1 MPDPESAKQH
11 IRKRNLQ
18 CYQYKHCTHCFTQ
31 VYANSHIHLRED
43 QKYGRWTCAL
53 VVEWATVFRWA
64 YETCKAKTQNP
75 VYNEEKPPPLP
86 PPPETSRPQQFSA
99 IVAKY
104 TLQDGVESD
113 DEATKEINPTP
124 IMKVTVVIVTMKCTP
139 DHPQHWALNSLHDIA
154 YYKWIV
160 VNCSI
165 KCITFCSIG
174 ICYSISLNYIRP

>member
-86 PPPETSRPQQFSA
+86 PPPEASRPQQFSA

-113 DEATKEINPTP
+113 DDCFAGNKRNKSDTDNESDCSDSDDEVHTWPPPALSFEF
-124 IMKVTVVIVTMKCTP
+124 VTWYCV
-139 DHPQHWALNSLHDIA
+139 L
-154 YYKWIV
+154 
-160 VNCSI
+160 
-165 KCITFCSIG
+165 
-174 ICYSISLNYIRP
+174 